1 MECYS
6 DMKKENPAVCYDLDE
21 VWGHY
26 HKWKRSD
33 RERWILCCMTCIYKF
48 KKKSKLTETVDW
60 WLPRTGMQGKWD
72 VVQGY
77 RLSVI
82 R

>member
-21 VWGHY
+21 VWEHY
-26 HKWKRSD
+26 PKWKRSD

-48 KKKSKLTETVDW
+48 KKKKQTHRNSRLMAAKN
-60 WLPRTGMQGKWD
+60 WD
-72 VVQGY
+72 AG
-77 RLSVI
+77 
-82 R
+82 